1 MQELQKIK
9 KERMAEEARMV
20 ILYFLV
26 YFNLFDKCMNTIVS

>member
-20 ILYFLV
+20 NASQHLYN
-26 YFNLFDKCMNTIVS
+26 YY